1 MDAFTAAHI
10 EAALWSS
17 MDNANDQ
24 GGDPLDANYGLDDLA
39 PETLASIQEDC
50 EAFQRDHAEDIG
62 GDLERAG
69 HDFWLTRCG
78 HGAGYWDGDWPDEV
92 GNRLTD
98 AAHVYGSVDLYVGED
113 GLIYA

>member
-1 MDAFTAAHI
+1 MDAFTTAYI

-24 GGDPLDANYGLDDLA
+24 GGEPLDANYGLEDVA
-39 PETLASIQEDC
+39 PETLASIHEDC
-50 EAFQRDHAEDIG
+50 EAFQRDHADDIG

-69 HDFWLTRCG
+69 HDFWLARCG

-92 GNRLTD
+92 GKRLTD
-98 AAHVYGSVDLYVGED
+98 SAHVYGSVDLYVGDD